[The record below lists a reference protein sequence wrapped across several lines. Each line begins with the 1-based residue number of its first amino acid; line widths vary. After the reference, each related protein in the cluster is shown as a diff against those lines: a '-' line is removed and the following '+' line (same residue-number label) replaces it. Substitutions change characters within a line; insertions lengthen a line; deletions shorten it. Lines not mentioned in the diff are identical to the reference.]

1 MKAITAQINCLL
13 RSVLLILALFE
24 GIYGLGQFC
33 GILSSANYRFPVT
46 GTFYNPGPYACY
58 LALTFP
64 LALYEF
70 VRGKSKCM
78 QVLGAIVLAV
88 DVIILPGSMSRT
100 AWLAALSG
108 SLVTFHE
115 WPAKFIK
122 HHALVAA
129 SIIMILFAVIGVGS
143 YKVKQ
148 ESADGR
154 FLMWKVAYRA
164 ISPEPFYGTGWDCVA
179 GRYGEAQE
187 RYFEEGN
194 RSDQEVKVADA
205 PQYVFNEYL
214 QVAIAY
220 GWGWSVV
227 MMMLLAGAITV
238 ALINRNPAI
247 VGCIVSAAM
256 VMMASYP
263 FQFQISVITIG
274 VLLVTA
280 FLSES
285 TIVVGVIGTV
295 FTIASYTAFRN
306 SYKEYD
312 NRRNFSIAHSLHQT
326 GEWQRSNKI
335 LLDML
340 SHSSDPMPLN
350 ILGKNYKELGMP
362 DSAEYYLIRSANRCP
377 NRLYPHYLLM
387 KLYSD
392 SLSGDKDKAQA
403 EAKIILTKKEKIPS
417 SAIDE
422 MRMEATKIIEKNT
435 ITK

>member
-1 MKAITAQINCLL
+1 M
-13 RSVLLILALFE
+13 LILALFE
-24 GIYGLGQFC
+24 GIYGLGQLL

-64 LALYEF
+64 LALHEF
-70 VRGKSKCM
+70 VRGKSKCI
-78 QVLGAIVLAV
+78 QVIGAIVLAV
-88 DVIILPGSMSRT
+88 DAIILPGSMSRT

-108 SLVTFHE
+108 SLVAFHE
-115 WPAKFIK
+115 WLEKFIK
-122 HHALVAA
+122 HHTLVTG
-129 SIIMILFAVIGVGS
+129 SIIMILFAVTGLGS
-143 YKVKQ
+143 YKIKQ

-164 ISPEPFYGTGWDCVA
+164 ISPDPFNGAGWDCVA
-179 GRYGEAQE
+179 GKYGEAQE
-187 RYFEEGN
+187 RYFEKGN
-194 RSDQEVKVADA
+194 RSEQEVMVADA

-214 QVAIAY
+214 QVAVAY
-220 GWGWSVV
+220 GWGWSAM
-227 MMMLLAGAITV
+227 MMMLLASAITV
-238 ALINRNPAI
+238 AMINRNPAI
-247 VGCIVSAAM
+247 AGCIVSASI

-274 VLLVTA
+274 ILLVAA

-285 TIVVGVIGTV
+285 VTVIGAIGTV
-295 FTIASYTAFRN
+295 LTIASYTVFRYG
-306 SYKEYD
+306 YKEYD

-326 GEWQRSNKI
+326 GKWQQSNKI

-392 SLSGDKDKAQA
+392 SLLGDKDKAQA

-422 MRMEATKIIEKNT
+422 MRMEAKKIIENNPV
-435 ITK
+435 TK